1 MYKKVVLVAHRGKGP
16 TSKYTDPK
24 EELWIKCHK
33 DGLLHG
39 SVVPQEILKANNIVL
54 PKNSPPENT
63 IAAFR
68 QGLEEGAD
76 AIELDI
82 FLSKDGVPMVIHDD
96 ELNRNVSGAR
106 RMAKK
111 SEDIGYIRNVSDY
124 TAKEL
129 EQFDMGDGNRI
140 PTLQD
145 TIDFVT
151 LFNKVRIKKGLEPII
166 LNIEFKDKTAGNVEH
181 TINVVTEAAKAGKII
196 KTNII
201 YCSFNH
207 EALFEAI
214 RYDQGTQVA
223 LALKTMYLFGEEN
236 VNVNDGWKV
245 PLGIK
250 YTVSAIDGL
259 RNKITERVQ
268 YDGSKIVALDA
279 VLWDIELELIQL
291 AKLHG
296 LALHAST
303 SDFRDFNNVVF
314 ICNLVQMNKK
324 VPVFFKTDE
333 PAKINK
339 ILLQA
344 YQADTLDLSSTQVTD
359 HIVLSAPDKIEQLMA
374 NQSNQLDLSNV
385 SIVETKLLA
394 QDIQLLRLPKPG
406 QDMPKDYSESLIQT
420 FSDGLAQFLN
430 SKFNPK
436 SDEQQPIS
444 IDQAQE
450 EPITDLREDIFTA
463 LSGLD
468 LIQYCYWEL

>member
-1 MYKKVVLVAHRGKGP
+1 
-16 TSKYTDPK
+16 
-24 EELWIKCHK
+24 
-33 DGLLHG
+33 
-39 SVVPQEILKANNIVL
+39 
-54 PKNSPPENT
+54 
-63 IAAFR
+63 
-68 QGLEEGAD
+68 
-76 AIELDI
+76 
-82 FLSKDGVPMVIHDD
+82 
-96 ELNRNVSGAR
+96 
-106 RMAKK
+106 
-111 SEDIGYIRNVSDY
+111 
-124 TAKEL
+124 
-129 EQFDMGDGNRI
+129 
-140 PTLQD
+140 
-145 TIDFVT
+145 
-151 LFNKVRIKKGLEPII
+151 
-166 LNIEFKDKTAGNVEH
+166 
-181 TINVVTEAAKAGKII
+181 
-196 KTNII
+196 
-201 YCSFNH
+201 
-207 EALFEAI
+207 
-214 RYDQGTQVA
+214 
-223 LALKTMYLFGEEN
+223 
-236 VNVNDGWKV
+236 
-245 PLGIK
+245 
-250 YTVSAIDGL
+250 
-259 RNKITERVQ
+259 
-268 YDGSKIVALDA
+268 
-279 VLWDIELELIQL
+279 
-291 AKLHG
+291 
-296 LALHAST
+296 
-303 SDFRDFNNVVF
+303 
-314 ICNLVQMNKK
+314 MNKK